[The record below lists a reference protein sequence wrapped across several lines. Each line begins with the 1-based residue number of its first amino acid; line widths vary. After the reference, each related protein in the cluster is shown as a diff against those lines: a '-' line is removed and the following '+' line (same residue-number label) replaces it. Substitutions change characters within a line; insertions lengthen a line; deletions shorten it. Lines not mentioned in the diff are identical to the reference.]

1 MTFGLFGTR
10 FDLEEF
16 IFGFALGI
24 FTIWAIRRLIPVS
37 KIAFIWIREQTVALQ
52 ENLAAST
59 ADPYIQDLV
68 FRLDNHHLANP
79 LFPLRQIMVAPRL
92 IAPCPATDPT
102 SEDQQIDRYHSIF
115 PPLPDW
121 NTLSGIYQSPSI
133 PVVSILETDANFLIT
148 GDLGTGKTTALSFM
162 ALSMIQKETRR
173 NSDDQRLVLFVH
185 ASDILSN
192 LTEDQQDVIKPLIA
206 AARQAAG
213 SSLSGF
219 IPRFLKNQFNNR
231 RALLFIDGFDELPAT
246 RIAPVAKWLTA
257 FSQENPQHQ
266 IIASGPTKGYDGLLK
281 AGRFVALSISPWS
294 KHELESFLSKWAHA
308 WQTYVQPSIPR
319 GSITEVDPVLLN
331 AWLKIS
337 RSVFDPLDATLKVWA
352 SYVGDIKTP
361 TLTDSLHA
369 YVQRMLSPNEQ
380 HAAQFIAMNWIRTR
394 NDVIREESIDRRAPV
409 QDLIDAKI
417 LLRRS
422 KGEIGFCNP
431 NIGAFL
437 AARAL
442 ALEKNPRIEFHDEWQ
457 PGAVATRYY
466 ASIADMTESIKGIK
480 EYMNDPLNKVL
491 LASAAWLRDAPA
503 DAGWRNHILSPL
515 AVLIQDNSQPYGM
528 RLRALHAIVSAN
540 EKSAEA
546 LFKKMLDSSSA
557 KGRVIGALG
566 LGGLC
571 AEESV
576 PELLAR
582 NTPEEVDEVR
592 LAINLALAA
601 IGTAQALIGLG
612 KWLLEGDDADQLF
625 AAEALASHDGEGFAM
640 LEEAAA
646 MEGVRIRRAAAHGLG
661 RVLNKRADELLS
673 RIEIEDDQAIVRNVA
688 TEMLEQRR
696 GDLWD
701 LSPPAD
707 DISNLPWLIV
717 FAAEGGL
724 GITPGKGAYE
734 ILRRALLAGSKPQ
747 RIAALE
753 AISRYG
759 AQDLVLDVLKAM
771 EAEDMQVKNAA
782 YEALWYLSA
791 SGVDYAAAFKSDK
804 VDQPAAK

>member
-1 MTFGLFGTR
+1 MTYGLFGTR

-24 FTIWAIRRLIPVS
+24 FIIWVVLRLRPVS
-37 KIAFIWIREQTVALQ
+37 KIAFVWIREQIGALQ
-52 ENLAAST
+52 ENLTAST

-79 LFPLRQIMVAPRL
+79 LFPLRQIIVAPRL
-92 IAPCPATDPT
+92 IAPCPATDPS

-133 PVVSILETDANFLIT
+133 PVMSILETDANFLIT

-162 ALSMIQKETRR
+162 ALSMIQQETRR
-173 NSDDQRLVLFVH
+173 STDDQRLVIFVH
-185 ASDILSN
+185 ANDILSN
-192 LTEDQQDVIKPLIA
+192 LSEDQQELIKPLFA
-206 AARQAAG
+206 AARQAGG
-213 SSLSGF
+213 SSLSSF
-219 IPRFLKNQFNNR
+219 IPRFLKSQLNTR
-231 RALLFIDGFDELPAT
+231 RALLFIDGFDELPAP
-246 RIAPVAKWLTA
+246 RIAPVAKWLMA
-257 FSQENPQHQ
+257 FSQEYPQHQ
-266 IIASGPTKGYDGLLK
+266 IIASGPSKGYDGLIE

-294 KHELESFLSKWAHA
+294 NHELESFLSKWAHA
-308 WQTYVQPSIPR
+308 WQTYVQPSIPK

-331 AWLKIS
+331 AWLKVS
-337 RSVFDPLDATLKVWA
+337 RTVFDPLEATLKVWA

-361 TLTDSLHA
+361 TLTDALHA

-394 NDVIREESIDRRAPV
+394 IEGLREESIDRRAPV
-409 QDLIDAKI
+409 QDLVDAKI
-417 LLRRS
+417 LLRHS
-422 KGEIGFCNP
+422 KGEIGFVNP
-431 NIGAFL
+431 NVGAFL
-437 AARAL
+437 AARGL
-442 ALEKNPRIEFHDEWQ
+442 ALEEAPRISFNDEWQ

-480 EYMNDPLNKVL
+480 QHMNDPLNKVL
-491 LASAAWLRDAPA
+491 LASAAWLRDAPV
-503 DAGWRNHILSPL
+503 DAKWRNHILSPL
-515 AVLIQDNSQPYGM
+515 AVLIQNKSQPYGM

-546 LFKKMLDSSSA
+546 LVKKMLDSSSVES
-557 KGRVIGALG
+557 RIIGALG

-582 NTPEEVDEVR
+582 NTPEESDEVR
-592 LAINLALAA
+592 LAIN
-601 IGTAQALIGLG
+601 
-612 KWLLEGDDADQLF
+612 LLEGDDADQLF

-646 MEGVRIRRAAAHGLG
+646 MEGVRIRRAATHGLG
-661 RVLNKRADELLS
+661 RVINKRADELLS

-707 DISNLPWLIV
+707 DLSNLPWLIA
-717 FAAEGGL
+717 FATEGGL

-734 ILRRALLAGSKPQ
+734 TLRRALSVGSKHQ

-753 AISRYG
+753 AVSRYG

-771 EAEDMQVKNAA
+771 EAEDMEVKNAA

-791 SGVDYAAAFKSDK
+791 SGVNYGAAFKSDK
-804 VDQPAAK
+804 VDQPTTK

>member
-1 MTFGLFGTR
+1 MAFGLFGTR

-24 FTIWAIRRLIPVS
+24 FTIWAIRRLRPVS
-37 KIAFIWIREQTVALQ
+37 KITLIWIREQIVALQ
-52 ENLAAST
+52 ENLTAST

-79 LFPLRQIMVAPRL
+79 LFPLRQIIVPPRL
-92 IAPCPATDPT
+92 IAPHPPTDPST
-102 SEDQQIDRYHSIF
+102 ADQQIDRYHTILA
-115 PPLPDW
+115 PLPDW
-121 NTLSGIYQSPSI
+121 NTLSGIYRTPSI
-133 PVVSILETDANFLIT
+133 PVMSILETDANFLIT
-148 GDLGTGKTTALSFM
+148 GDLGAGKTTALSFM
-162 ALSMIQKETRR
+162 ALSMIQQESRR
-173 NSDDQRLVLFVH
+173 SSDDQRLVIFVH

-192 LTEDQQDVIKPLIA
+192 LTEDQKDIIEPLFA

-219 IPRFLKNQFNNR
+219 IPRFLKNQLNTR
-231 RALLFIDGFDELPAT
+231 RGLLFIDGFDELPAT

-266 IIASGPTKGYDGLLK
+266 IIASGPSKGYDGLLK
-281 AGRFVALSISPWS
+281 AGRFVALSISPWG
-294 KHELESFLSKWAHA
+294 KHELKSFLSKWGQA

-319 GSITEVDPVLLN
+319 GGIAEIDPVLLN
-331 AWLKIS
+331 AWLRVS
-337 RSVFDPLDATLKVWA
+337 RSVFDPLEATLKVWA

-380 HAAQFIAMNWIRTR
+380 HAAQFIAINWIRTR
-394 NDVIREESIDRRAPV
+394 NDGLREESIDRRAPI
-409 QDLIDAKI
+409 QDLINAKI

-431 NIGAFL
+431 NVGAFL

-442 ALEKNPRIEFHDEWQ
+442 ALEKTPIIEFHDEWQ

-466 ASIADMTESIKGIK
+466 ASIADMTEPIKGIK
-480 EYMNDPLNKVL
+480 EHMNDPLNTVL
-491 LASAAWLRDAPA
+491 LASAAWLRDAPTNA
-503 DAGWRNHILSPL
+503 DWRNHILSPL
-515 AVLIQDNSQPYGM
+515 AVLIQNNSQPYGM

-546 LFKKMLDSSSA
+546 LFKKMLGSSSVE
-557 KGRVIGALG
+557 GRVIGALG

-582 NTPEEVDEVR
+582 NTPEEFDEVR
-592 LAINLALAA
+592 FAINLALAA

-612 KWLLEGDDADQLF
+612 KWLLEGDEADQLF
-625 AAEALASHDGEGFAM
+625 AAEALASHDGEGIAM
-640 LEEAAA
+640 LEEAST
-646 MEGVRIRRAAAHGLG
+646 MEGVRIRRAAVRGLG

-696 GDLWD
+696 SDLWD

-707 DISNLPWLIV
+707 DLSNLPWLIV
-717 FAAEGGL
+717 FATEAGL

-771 EAEDMQVKNAA
+771 EAEDMEVKNAA
-782 YEALWYLSA
+782 YEALWNLSA
-791 SGVDYAAAFKSDK
+791 SGVSYGAALKSNK
-804 VDQPAAK
+804 VNQPATK